1 MEKDNLFSKN
11 FRRGI
16 ISIVANNVL
25 LLLFLI
31 LTLKS
36 IGITEY
42 LFIISGML
50 LNIFISGQILFRYL
64 EMNIN
69 KEIKNVTIVSL
80 FINIIILFISY
91 AIFEISLRFI

>member
-42 LFIISGML
+42 LFIILGML
-50 LNIFISGQILFRYL
+50 LNIFISG
-64 EMNIN
+64 
-69 KEIKNVTIVSL
+69 
-80 FINIIILFISY
+80 
-91 AIFEISLRFI
+91 